1 MNMSSLVLI
10 LMNAAHAIE
19 REVVCNDD
27 FIDNDDVTDAIEDIR
42 NVATELK
49 RLTGVD
55 SREKAKREEH
65 ERLIADVLRTGNNNK
80 EFQYFFAYTSY
91 ADDDIHCMKCSD
103 FVFDINTGT
112 GLMKRAARCLKNPEE
127 LIHALRNAIL
137 EDDDDD

>member
-49 RLTGVD
+49 RLTVVD
-55 SREKAKREEH
+55 SRAKLKKAEQEK
-65 ERLIADVLRTGNNNK
+65 LITDTLRINNNNK
-80 EFQYFFAYTSY
+80 EFQYFFAYTNY
-91 ADDDIHCMKCSD
+91 ADDEIHCMGCSD

-112 GLMKRAARCLKNPEE
+112 ELMKRAARCVKNPEE
-127 LIHALRNAIL
+127 LIHALRIAIL
-137 EDDDDD
+137 EDDEDD